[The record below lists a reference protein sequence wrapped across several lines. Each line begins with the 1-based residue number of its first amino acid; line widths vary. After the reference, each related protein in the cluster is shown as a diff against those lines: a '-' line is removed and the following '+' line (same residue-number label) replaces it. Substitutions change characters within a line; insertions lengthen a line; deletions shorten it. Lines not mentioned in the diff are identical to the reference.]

1 MKNRSKRLLGG
12 AITSV
17 ICAGALATALPANG
31 AVRNLFIAAT
41 DGFHY
46 VPTHIGGPPDVT
58 GDGSTPGVPAFIDT
72 ASYRKVYMRGF
83 CDDTPAQTATPGCA
97 NMPAP
102 IIDVNKGDD
111 VFIVLRN
118 IDNANPVSPKDPHTI
133 HLHGQQVTTQN
144 DGFNETSFE
153 VPEASACLDDT
164 GASIPGC
171 SNTAIYYWYADK
183 AGTFMWHCHVEAS
196 EHISMG
202 MYGALIVRPTNRD
215 GNASTDTVYSTRG
228 SFSDRFDKE
237 YVWMLSDV
245 DSVSRDAIQSDFNP
259 AALAGTPA
267 DPATT
272 GENPQDI
279 IDYNFADYQADY
291 WLINGRAFPDTILG
305 TYDPA
310 ACNSDPARTVDMA
323 IDFVGCNPP
332 ASGPP
337 TGFLTGSN
345 NLATYAPLVAGQWGD
360 KVLVRT
366 INMGYQDQSFHFHGW
381 HFKTVG
387 KDANP
392 IPVDQQREQYTLQIG
407 SGEAHD
413 VIINMSKLDN
423 HANNGFGPNFVG
435 FSFITGQG
443 GSLNEFACIWGV
455 YSDAS
460 GDCNSP
466 LGTGNFNVDV
476 QWYPAHSHY
485 DYQVTNNGGYPGGMA
500 GLMLV
505 TP

>member
-1 MKNRSKRLLGG
+1 MKQIKKV
-12 AITSV
+12 AIASV
-17 ICAGALATALPANG
+17 VCAGALATALPASA
-31 AVRNLFIAAT
+31 AVRNLYIAAT
-41 DGFHY
+41 DGFHH
-46 VPTHIGGPPDVT
+46 VPNHIGGPPDVT
-58 GDGSTPGVPAFIDT
+58 GDGSTPGVPAFIDP

-102 IIDVNKGDD
+102 IIDVNLGDD
-111 VFIVLRN
+111 VFITLRN
-118 IDNANPVSPKDPHTI
+118 IDNADDVSPKDPHTI

-153 VPEASACLDDT
+153 VPET
-164 GASIPGC
+164 PGA
-171 SNTAIYYWYADK
+171 NQAVYYWYADK
-183 AGTFMWHCHVEAS
+183 PGTFMWHCHVEAS

-202 MYGALIVRPTNRD
+202 MYGALIVRPKKA
-215 GNASTDTVYSTRG
+215 GTVYG
-228 SFSDRFDKE
+228 GAYNDAYDRE

-272 GENPQDI
+272 GENPADI
-279 IDYNFADYQADY
+279 INYNFADYQADY

-310 ACNSDPARTVDMA
+310 ACNSDPARTVDMG
-323 IDFVGCNPP
+323 IDFDGCNPP

-337 TGFLTGSN
+337 SGFLTGAN
-345 NLATYAPLVAGQWGD
+345 NLASYAPLIAGNQD
-360 KVLVRT
+360 DRVLVRM

-381 HFKTVG
+381 HFNVVG

-392 IPVDQQREQYTLQIG
+392 VPRTSQAEQYTLQIG

-413 VIINMSKLDN
+413 VIINMVETAN
-423 HANNGFGPNFVG
+423 HQNGGSGPNG
-435 FSFITGQG
+435 AGNSLITGQG
-443 GSLNEFACIWGV
+443 GGLNEFACIWGV
-455 YSDAS
+455 YADAS
-460 GDCNSP
+460 GACNSP
-466 LGTGNFNVDV
+466 LGSGDNNVAV

-500 GLMLV
+500 GLMLMAPV
-505 TP
+505 VAAAP